1 MPGFPPIARAPG
13 SPGSGTPA
21 PVPDIQ
27 GDVEG
32 ALASLQLRGEHRFS
46 IEGKSYV
53 VFVSD
58 HRDVPMVKAALA
70 QVEQQDG
77 IKVSVKVGQ

>member
-1 MPGFPPIARAPG
+1 MPDFKPIARAPG
-13 SPGSGTPA
+13 APGQGTPGQ
-21 PVPDIQ
+21 VPDIQ
-27 GDVEG
+27 GDVEQ
-32 ALASLQLRGEHRFS
+32 AIAALQLRGEHRFS

-53 VFVSD
+53 VYVSD

-70 QVEQQDG
+70 PVEQSDG